1 MQPLLSRQEGST
13 RVPPPH
19 RAYKTKWQV
28 RTPRWPLP
36 RREGSSKSRCTVFSY
51 LASALSRLYL
61 DVERV
66 ATRSTDP
73 VSFFWSY
80 LGGAGDVFILT
91 GSRWGT
97 LRALGAG
104 QAIGP
109 LPCGFP
115 CL

>member
-36 RREGSSKSRCTVFSY
+36 RGVGSSKSRCTGFSY
-51 LASALSRLYL
+51 LASGLSRLYL

-73 VSFFWSY
+73 GSFF
-80 LGGAGDVFILT
+80 LELLMG
-91 GSRWGT
+91 RWGCFHFD
-97 LRALGAG
+97 RFGMVNR
-104 QAIGP
+104 
-109 LPCGFP
+109 
-115 CL
+115 